1 MKLSFDIGIASV
13 AKMGEELCGDRV
25 EIQKNIDSTVV
36 VLSDGLGSGVKAN
49 ILATLTSTIAAHLM
63 VKGLDVT
70 EVMYTIK
77 DTLPVCQ
84 VRKLAYAT
92 CTMLQI
98 NENGGCYISQFDNPP
113 VLFWRDTEV
122 IPLAGNPLNIAD
134 RNVQESKLQL
144 QEGDI
149 ILLMSDGV
157 THAGIQALLP
167 LGLGVDGIIGVLK
180 TRVNQHQSAQ
190 LMAEEVVE
198 LCEAYSAGDPRD
210 DITVV
215 VIKARHPVKGVMLSG
230 PPLKPADDNRV
241 VKRLFGEPRKRVI
254 CGGTT
259 ANIVAR
265 ERNLK
270 LQVDLNYYDP
280 KLPPCAYLEGID
292 LVTEGILTMTRV
304 VEAFENS
311 SIILKDKLDGASR
324 LIRWLMDCDEIE
336 LLVGLSVNPAH
347 IQDDLP
353 FYLNLRSSLLERLR
367 EQLLT
372 RGKKVEIHW
381 F

>member
-1 MKLSFDIGIASV
+1 MKLSFDIGVASL

-25 EIQKNIDSTVV
+25 EIQKNAESTVV

-49 ILATLTSTIAAHLM
+49 ILATLTSTIAASLM

-92 CTMLQI
+92 CTMIQI
-98 NENGGCYISQFDNPP
+98 NGHGGCYISQFDNPP
-113 VLFWRDTEV
+113 VLFWRDAEI
-122 IPLAGNPLNIAD
+122 IPLAGTPLNIAE
-134 RNVQESKLQL
+134 RSVQESKLQL
-144 QEGDI
+144 NEGDTI
-149 ILLMSDGV
+149 IMMSDGV

-167 LGLGVDGIIGVLK
+167 LGLGVGGLIELLK
-180 TRVNQHQSAQ
+180 ARVNQQQSAQ

-198 LCEAYSAGDPRD
+198 LCEAYCAAQPRD

-215 VIKARHPVKGVMLSG
+215 VVKARQPRKGIMLSG
-230 PPLKPADDNRV
+230 PPLKPADDSRVVERLFNGVKNRV
-241 VKRLFGEPRKRVI
+241 V

-265 ERNLK
+265 EKNLK

-280 KLPPCAYLEGID
+280 SLPPCAHLEGIE
-292 LVTEGILTMTRV
+292 LVTEGILTITQV
-304 VEAFENS
+304 VEAFENGT
-311 SIILKDKLDGASR
+311 IMLKGKQDGASR
-324 LIRWLMDCDEIE
+324 LLRWLLDCDEIE

-353 FYLNLRSSLLERLR
+353 FYLSLRSSLLERLR
-367 EQLLT
+367 EQLLA
-372 RGKKVEIHW
+372 RGKRVEMHW